1 MKTEKK
7 RRVVIT
13 GLGTVNP
20 TGNTVAESWAAIKD
34 GRCAVEPITAF
45 DTADF
50 KVKLAAEVKNFDP
63 AERIDKRE
71 ARKMARF
78 TQFAVAAAEEA
89 IGDSGLAL
97 EEIDR
102 TRFGVILSSGIGGL
116 PTIEEEHTR
125 GQQRGFEK
133 VSPYFVPM
141 SIGNMAAGQI
151 AIRFGLQ
158 GMCSCPTT
166 ACAGGTNAIGD
177 AFHRIR
183 DGYEASR
190 FGLMVTDENDKIS
203 EFQEKP
209 KNPKSNLA
217 SMGIYIFNW
226 DVLKK
231 YLTEDEADPNSEND
245 FGKNVI
251 PNLLKDGR
259 RMYAYHFSG
268 YWKDV
273 GTISS
278 LWQANMEV
286 LDPSHSGIN
295 LFDENWKIYSRNSGK
310 PCQQIGSDATIV
322 NSMISEGCKVNGTVN
337 NSILF
342 PGVVVEKGATVEAA
356 VVMGGTVIKAG
367 ASVKHC
373 IVAENVKVEEGA
385 TVGAMP
391 EGSLNIE
398 EPGDVATVGSGVVIG
413 KGATVGPK
421 AMVSS
426 DVKDGEEQW

>member
-1 MKTEKK
+1 MAKEMIAMILAGGQGSRLYALTQ
-7 RRVVIT
+7 
-13 GLGTVNP
+13 
-20 TGNTVAESWAAIKD
+20 
-34 GRCAVEPITAF
+34 
-45 DTADF
+45 
-50 KVKLAAEVKNFDP
+50 KLAKP
-63 AERIDKRE
+63 AVPFGGKYRIID
-71 ARKMARF
+71 F
-78 TQFAVAAAEEA
+78 PLSNCVNSDIDTVGILTQYQPLVLNEYIGNGQPWDLDRLHGGVHVLPPYQQASGSDWYKGTANA
-89 IGDSGLAL
+89 IYQNLSF
-97 EEIDR
+97 IDR
-102 TRFGVILSSGIGGL
+102 YDPKYVIILSGDQICKQDYSDFL
-116 PTIEEEHTR
+116 RFHK
-125 GQQRGFEK
+125 EK
-133 VSPYFVPM
+133 DAEFSVAVMEVPW
-141 SIGNMAAGQI
+141 S
-151 AIRFGLQ
+151 
-158 GMCSCPTT
+158 
-166 ACAGGTNAIGD
+166 
-177 AFHRIR
+177 
-183 DGYEASR
+183 EASR

-245 FGKNVI
+245 FGKN
-251 PNLLKDGR
+251 
-259 RMYAYHFSG
+259 
-268 YWKDV
+268 

-342 PGVVVEKGATVEAA
+342 PGVVVERGATVEAA

-373 IVAENVKVEEGA
+373 IVAENVKIEEGA

-391 EGSLNIE
+391 EGGLNIA
-398 EPGDVATVGSGVVIG
+398 EPGDVATVGSDVVIG